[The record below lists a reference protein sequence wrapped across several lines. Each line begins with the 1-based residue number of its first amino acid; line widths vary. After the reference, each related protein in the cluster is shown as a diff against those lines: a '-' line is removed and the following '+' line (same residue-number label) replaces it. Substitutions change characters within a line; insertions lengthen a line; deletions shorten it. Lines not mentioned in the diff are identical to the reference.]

1 MSPDPKT
8 PRKYPRIRAPKG
20 MWVGWKSAKQTC
32 TSLAE
37 VMGLGGLFLHTANP
51 PSEGSSIELIFDL
64 PTGQVRARAIVR
76 SLQPNKGMGIQ
87 FVQMRPEDRAKLNKY
102 LSLQEFSPLMDEA
115 IPRAT
120 RAKPASTHSV
130 HSAPAYLALSLR
142 SEEAAQRRFERDLR
156 QLIELTGKGT
166 YYQLLGVTSESPL
179 SQVKKSY
186 HALARK
192 FHPDAHMGNRSLDAP
207 VRDLMVIITE
217 AYRTLENEEKRTAY
231 DKRLAARGGFSM
243 HREKTTAEESIQE
256 WLKRANECLRAKNFV
271 GSVVWLRKCI
281 QLSPDNALYRATL
294 ARSLSTIPQYHQE
307 AIEHFQ
313 AAIKLDPWRE
323 PIYLQFAELLQ
334 EMQLPERAGEVYS
347 QLLEFNPLH
356 VQAREKLAELTSQTQ
371 TAKHSSRI
379 PHLFGRKS

>member
-1 MSPDPKT
+1 MSSEPKI
-8 PRKYPRIRAPKG
+8 PRKYPRVRAPKG

-37 VMGLGGLFLHTANP
+37 VMGLGGLFLHTATP

-64 PTGQVRARAIVR
+64 PNGQVRARAIVR

-102 LSLQEFSPLMDEA
+102 LSLQQLSLIVDEV
-115 IPRAT
+115 IPRASGS
-120 RAKPASTHSV
+120 KPTSAHSV
-130 HSAPAYLALSLR
+130 HSAPSYLALSLR
-142 SEEAAQRRFERDLR
+142 SEEAAQRRFERDLH

-192 FHPDAHMGNRSLDAP
+192 FHPDAHVGNRSLDAP

-281 QLSPDNALYRATL
+281 QLSPDNALYHATL
-294 ARSLSTIPQYHQE
+294 ACSLSTIPQYHEE

-323 PIYLQFAELLQ
+323 PIYLHFAELLE
-334 EMQLPERAGEVYS
+334 EMQLPERASEIYS

-356 VQAREKLAELTSQTQ
+356 IQAREKLAELTSQTQ

>member
-1 MSPDPKT
+1 MSPEPKI
-8 PRKYPRIRAPKG
+8 PRKYPRVRAPKG

-102 LSLQEFSPLMDEA
+102 LSLQELSPIVDEA
-115 IPRAT
+115 IPRAAS
-120 RAKPASTHSV
+120 AKPTSTHSV
-130 HSAPAYLALSLR
+130 YSAPSYLALSLR

-156 QLIELTGKGT
+156 RLIELTGKGT

-179 SQVKKSY
+179 RQVKKSY

-192 FHPDAHMGNRSLDAP
+192 FHPDAHMDNRSLDAP

-281 QLSPDNALYRATL
+281 QLSPDNALYHATL
-294 ARSLSTIPQYHQE
+294 ACSLSTIPQYHEE

-323 PIYLQFAELLQ
+323 QIYVQFAELLQ
-334 EMQLPERAGEVYS
+334 EMQLPERASEVYS
-347 QLLEFNPLH
+347 QLLEFNPMH
-356 VQAREKLAELTSQTQ
+356 VQARERLATLVAQ
-371 TAKHSSRI
+371 AKASRHSAR

>member
-1 MSPDPKT
+1 MSPEPKI
-8 PRKYPRIRAPKG
+8 PRKYPRVRAPKG

-102 LSLQEFSPLMDEA
+102 LSLPELSPIGSQVMPPA
-115 IPRAT
+115 N
-120 RAKPASTHSV
+120 AKPASAHSV
-130 HSAPAYLALSLR
+130 HSAPSYLALSLR
-142 SEEAAQRRFERDLR
+142 SEEAGQRRFERDLR

-217 AYRTLENEEKRTAY
+217 AYKTLENEEKRTAY

-281 QLSPDNALYRATL
+281 QLSPHNALYHATL
-294 ARSLSTIPQYHQE
+294 ARSLSTIPQYHEE

-323 PIYLQFAELLQ
+323 PIYLHFAELLQ
-334 EMQLPERAGEVYS
+334 EMQLPERASEIYS

>member
-1 MSPDPKT
+1 MSPELKI
-8 PRKYPRIRAPKG
+8 PRKYPRVRAPKG
-20 MWVGWKSAKQTC
+20 MWVGWKSAKQTT

-37 VMGLGGLFLHTANP
+37 VLGLGGLFLHTTSPA
-51 PSEGSSIELIFDL
+51 SQGSSLELIFDL

-76 SLQPNKGMGIQ
+76 SLQPGKGMGIQ

-102 LSLQEFSPLMDEA
+102 LSRQDFCPIVDEA
-115 IPRAT
+115 IPIVS
-120 RAKPASTHSV
+120 AKPSTRPTPS
-130 HSAPAYLALSLR
+130 SLALSAR

-192 FHPDAHMGNRSLDAP
+192 FHPDAHMGHRAMAAP

-217 AYRTLENEEKRTAY
+217 AYRTVENEEKRTAY

-243 HREKTTAEESIQE
+243 QREKTDNQESIQE

-281 QLSPDNALYRATL
+281 QLSPDNAIYHATL
-294 ARSLSTIPQYHQE
+294 ARSLATIPQYREE
-307 AIEHFQ
+307 AVEHFQ
-313 AAIKLDPWRE
+313 KAIQLDPWSE
-323 PIYLQFAELLQ
+323 PIYLHFAELLQ
-334 EMQLPERAGEVYS
+334 EMQLLERAREVYS
-347 QLLEFNPLH
+347 QLLKFNPLH
-356 VQAREKLAELTSQTQ
+356 PKAREGFATLAARTK
-371 TAKHSSRI
+371 ADKHSAR

>member
-1 MSPDPKT
+1 MSSEPKI
-8 PRKYPRIRAPKG
+8 PRKYPRVRAPKG

-37 VMGLGGLFLHTANP
+37 VMGLGGLFLHTATP

-64 PTGQVRARAIVR
+64 PNGQVRARAIVR

-102 LSLQEFSPLMDEA
+102 LSLQQLSPIVDEV
-115 IPRAT
+115 IPRASG
-120 RAKPASTHSV
+120 AKPTSAHSV
-130 HSAPAYLALSLR
+130 HSAPSYLALSLR
-142 SEEAAQRRFERDLR
+142 SEEAAQRRFERDLH

-192 FHPDAHMGNRSLDAP
+192 FHPDAHVGNRSLDAP

-256 WLKRANECLRAKNFV
+256 WLKRANECLRANNFV

-281 QLSPDNALYRATL
+281 QLSPDNALY
-294 ARSLSTIPQYHQE
+294 STIPQYHEE

-323 PIYLQFAELLQ
+323 QIYLQFAGLLQ
-334 EMQLPERAGEVYS
+334 EMQLLEHAGEVYAR
-347 QLLEFNPLH
+347 LLEFNPMH
-356 VQAREKLAELTSQTQ
+356 VQAREKLAELTSLTQ
-371 TAKHSSRI
+371 PAKHSSRI
-379 PHLFGRKS
+379 PHLFGRKN

>member
-1 MSPDPKT
+1 MSPEPKI
-8 PRKYPRIRAPKG
+8 PRKYPRVRAPKG

-51 PSEGSSIELIFDL
+51 PSKGSSIELIFDL
-64 PTGQVRARAIVR
+64 PAGQVRARAIVR

-102 LSLQEFSPLMDEA
+102 LSLPELSP
-115 IPRAT
+115 IVSQVSAT
-120 RAKPASTHSV
+120 ASAKPASAHSV
-130 HSAPAYLALSLR
+130 HSTPSYLALSLR

-179 SQVKKSY
+179 RQVKKSY

-192 FHPDAHMGNRSLDAP
+192 FHPDAHMGNRSSDAP

-217 AYRTLENEEKRTAY
+217 AYKTLENEEKRTAY
-231 DKRLAARGGFSM
+231 DKRLAARSGFSM

-256 WLKRANECLRAKNFV
+256 WLKRANECLRARNFV

-281 QLSPDNALYRATL
+281 QLSPDNALYHATL
-294 ARSLSTIPQYHQE
+294 ARSLSTIPQYHEE

-334 EMQLPERAGEVYS
+334 EMQLPLRASEVYS
-347 QLLEFNPLH
+347 QLLEFNPMH
-356 VQAREKLAELTSQTQ
+356 VQAREKLTVLTSQIQ

>member
-1 MSPDPKT
+1 MSPEPNI
-8 PRKYPRIRAPKG
+8 PRKYPRVRAPKG

-102 LSLQEFSPLMDEA
+102 LSLPELSPISSQVMPPA
-115 IPRAT
+115 S
-120 RAKPASTHSV
+120 AKPASAHSV
-130 HSAPAYLALSLR
+130 HSAPSYLALSLR
-142 SEEAAQRRFERDLR
+142 SEEAGQRRFERDLR

-217 AYRTLENEEKRTAY
+217 AYKTLENEEKRTAY

-281 QLSPDNALYRATL
+281 QLSPHNALYHATL
-294 ARSLSTIPQYHQE
+294 ARSLSTIPQYHEE

-323 PIYLQFAELLQ
+323 PIYLHFAELLE
-334 EMQLPERAGEVYS
+334 EMQLPERASEIYS

-356 VQAREKLAELTSQTQ
+356 IQAREKLAELTSQTQ

>member
-1 MSPDPKT
+1 
-8 PRKYPRIRAPKG
+8 

-102 LSLQEFSPLMDEA
+102 LSLPELSPIGSQVMPPA
-115 IPRAT
+115 N
-120 RAKPASTHSV
+120 AKPASAHSV
-130 HSAPAYLALSLR
+130 HSAPSYLALSLR
-142 SEEAAQRRFERDLR
+142 SEEAGQRRFERDLR

-217 AYRTLENEEKRTAY
+217 AYKTLENEEKRTAY

-281 QLSPDNALYRATL
+281 QLSPHNALYHATL
-294 ARSLSTIPQYHQE
+294 ARSLSTIPQYHEE

-323 PIYLQFAELLQ
+323 PIYLHFAELLQ
-334 EMQLPERAGEVYS
+334 EMQLPERASEIYS

>member
-1 MSPDPKT
+1 MSPEPKI
-8 PRKYPRIRAPKG
+8 PRKYPRVRAPKG

-102 LSLQEFSPLMDEA
+102 LSLQELSPIVDEA
-115 IPRAT
+115 IPRAAS
-120 RAKPASTHSV
+120 AKPTSTHSV
-130 HSAPAYLALSLR
+130 YSAPSYLALSLR

-156 QLIELTGKGT
+156 RLIELTGKGT

-179 SQVKKSY
+179 RQVKKSY

-192 FHPDAHMGNRSLDAP
+192 FHPDAHMDNRSLDAP

-281 QLSPDNALYRATL
+281 QLSPDNALYHATL
-294 ARSLSTIPQYHQE
+294 ACSLSTIPQYHEE

-323 PIYLQFAELLQ
+323 QIYVQFAELLQ
-334 EMQLPERAGEVYS
+334 EMQLPERASEVYS
-347 QLLEFNPLH
+347 QLLEFNPMH
-356 VQAREKLAELTSQTQ
+356 VQARERLATLVAQ
-371 TAKHSSRI
+371 AKGSRHSAR

>member
-1 MSPDPKT
+1 MSPEPKI
-8 PRKYPRIRAPKG
+8 PRKYPRVRAPKG

-102 LSLQEFSPLMDEA
+102 LSLQEVSA
-115 IPRAT
+115 IVEDALPRAT
-120 RAKPASTHSV
+120 SAKPT
-130 HSAPAYLALSLR
+130 SARSGHPAPSYLALSLR
-142 SEEAAQRRFERDLR
+142 SEEVAQRRFERDLR

-217 AYRTLENEEKRTAY
+217 AYRTLENEEKRSAY

-281 QLSPDNALYRATL
+281 QLSPDNALYHATL
-294 ARSLSTIPQYHQE
+294 ARSLSTIPQYHEE

-347 QLLEFNPLH
+347 QLLEFNSLH

-371 TAKHSSRI
+371 TEKHSSRI

>member
-1 MSPDPKT
+1 MSPEPKI
-8 PRKYPRIRAPKG
+8 PRKYPRVRAPKG

-51 PSEGSSIELIFDL
+51 PSQGSSIELIFDL

-102 LSLQEFSPLMDEA
+102 LSLPELSPDGSQVMPPA
-115 IPRAT
+115 S
-120 RAKPASTHSV
+120 AKPTSAHSL
-130 HSAPAYLALSLR
+130 HSAPSYLALSLR

-192 FHPDAHMGNRSLDAP
+192 FHPDAHVGNRSLDAP

-217 AYRTLENEEKRTAY
+217 AYRTLENHEKRTAY

-243 HREKTTAEESIQE
+243 HREKTTAQESIQE

-281 QLSPDNALYRATL
+281 QLSPDNALYHATL
-294 ARSLSTIPQYHQE
+294 ARSLSTIPQYHEE

-323 PIYLQFAELLQ
+323 PTYLHFAELLE
-334 EMQLPERAGEVYS
+334 EMQLPERASEIYS

-371 TAKHSSRI
+371 TAKRSSRI
-379 PHLFGRKS
+379 PHLFGRKR

>member
-1 MSPDPKT
+1 
-8 PRKYPRIRAPKG
+8 
-20 MWVGWKSAKQTC
+20 
-32 TSLAE
+32 
-37 VMGLGGLFLHTANP
+37 
-51 PSEGSSIELIFDL
+51 
-64 PTGQVRARAIVR
+64 
-76 SLQPNKGMGIQ
+76 
-87 FVQMRPEDRAKLNKY
+87 
-102 LSLQEFSPLMDEA
+102 
-115 IPRAT
+115 
-120 RAKPASTHSV
+120 
-130 HSAPAYLALSLR
+130 
-142 SEEAAQRRFERDLR
+142 
-156 QLIELTGKGT
+156 
-166 YYQLLGVTSESPL
+166 
-179 SQVKKSY
+179 
-186 HALARK
+186 
-192 FHPDAHMGNRSLDAP
+192 
-207 VRDLMVIITE
+207 
-217 AYRTLENEEKRTAY
+217 
-231 DKRLAARGGFSM
+231 M

>member
-1 MSPDPKT
+1 
-8 PRKYPRIRAPKG
+8 
-20 MWVGWKSAKQTC
+20 
-32 TSLAE
+32 
-37 VMGLGGLFLHTANP
+37 MGLGGLFLHTANP

-102 LSLQEFSPLMDEA
+102 LSLPELSLVVDEV
-115 IPRAT
+115 IPSAAG
-120 RAKPASTHSV
+120 AKPASIHSV
-130 HSAPAYLALSLR
+130 HSARFYLALSLQ

-179 SQVKKSY
+179 TQIKKSY

-192 FHPDAHMGNRSLDAP
+192 FHPDAHMGNLSLDAP
-207 VRDLMVIITE
+207 VKDLMVIITE
-217 AYRTLENEEKRTAY
+217 AYRTLENQEKRTAY

-243 HREKTTAEESIQE
+243 HREKTNIEESIQE
-256 WLKRANECLRAKNFV
+256 WLKRANQCLRARNFV

-281 QLSPDNALYRATL
+281 QVSPDNALYHATL
-294 ARSLSTIPQYHQE
+294 ARSLSTIPQYHDE
-307 AIEHFQ
+307 AVDHFQ
-313 AAIKLDPWRE
+313 KAIKLDPWRE
-323 PIYLQFAELLQ
+323 PIYLHFAELLQ
-334 EMQLPERAGEVYS
+334 EMELPERALEVYS
-347 QLLEFNPLH
+347 QLLEFNPTH
-356 VQAREKLAELTSQTQ
+356 VQARERLAVLAAQAKAS
-371 TAKHSSRI
+371 KHSAR

>member
-1 MSPDPKT
+1 MSLEPKI
-8 PRKYPRIRAPKG
+8 PRKYARVRAPKG
-20 MWVGWKSAKQTC
+20 MWVGWKSAKQTS

-51 PSEGSSIELIFDL
+51 ACQGSSIELIFDL

-87 FVQMRPEDRAKLNKY
+87 FVQMRPEDRARLNKY
-102 LSLQEFSPLMDEA
+102 LSLRELSPVIDEVV
-115 IPRAT
+115 PSAT
-120 RAKPASTHSV
+120 SPNPASAHSL
-130 HSAPAYLALSLR
+130 HSAPSYLVLSLR

-179 SQVKKSY
+179 SEVKKSY

-192 FHPDAHMGNRSLDAP
+192 FHPDAHTGSRSLDAP

-217 AYRTLENEEKRTAY
+217 AYKTLENEERRATY

-243 HREKTTAEESIQE
+243 HREKTNIEESIQE

-281 QLSPDNALYRATL
+281 QLSPDNALYHATL
-294 ARSLSTIPQYHQE
+294 ARSLSTIPQYHEE

-323 PIYLQFAELLQ
+323 PIYLHFADLLL
-334 EMQLPERAGEVYS
+334 EMQLPERAREVYS
-347 QLLEFNPLH
+347 QLLEFSPTH
-356 VQAREKLAELTSQTQ
+356 VQARERLAVLATEAKAS
-371 TAKHSSRI
+371 KHSTR